1 MTERK
6 LIPCPICHGSTK
18 VIQGVLCCIANCRV
32 QFYGLS
38 SDKWYVA
45 TNDEVLAL
53 EAKIK
58 SLEGQLA
65 NVSEFVGRG
74 YKTLVDN
81 LEKEVARLNEIIAAI
96 PTIPHSS
103 LLKRSIEIAWERG
116 FKGAHNSAPNARS
129 IDIGTVIHVAI
140 EELQREK
147 AGLLKGEVL
156 EQFN

>member
-6 LIPCPICHGSTK
+6 LIPCPICMGSTK
-18 VIQGVLCCIANCRV
+18 NYNGILGCFSCGVK
-32 QFYGLS
+32 FDGLPEE
-38 SDKWYVA
+38 KWYVA

-96 PTIPHSS
+96 PTIPHLS
-103 LLKRSIEIAWERG
+103 L
-116 FKGAHNSAPNARS
+116 
-129 IDIGTVIHVAI
+129 IHI
-140 EELQREK
+140 
-147 AGLLKGEVL
+147 
-156 EQFN
+156 